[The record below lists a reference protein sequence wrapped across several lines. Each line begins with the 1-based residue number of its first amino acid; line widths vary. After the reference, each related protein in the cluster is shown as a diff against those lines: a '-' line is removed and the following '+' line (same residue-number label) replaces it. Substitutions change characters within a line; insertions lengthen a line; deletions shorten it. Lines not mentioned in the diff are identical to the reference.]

1 MTVCTE
7 VLRPCVEYSPRIAR
21 EAHRARVGQLMI
33 TIFVSTCPGVYQL
46 QLKLGQEPT
55 LSRPRESL
63 ILQGFV
69 SGAVG
74 ALAVRGINWR
84 TGLETLDCCTSWES
98 KLRQHGTCEE
108 PANYIDSVDI

>member
-1 MTVCTE
+1 
-7 VLRPCVEYSPRIAR
+7 
-21 EAHRARVGQLMI
+21 MI

-74 ALAVRGINWR
+74 ALAVRGITWR
-84 TGLETLDCCTSWES
+84 TGLETLDYCTSW
-98 KLRQHGTCEE
+98 RHQNC
-108 PANYIDSVDI
+108 DSTVPVMSQPCLFQ